1 MGCAWGCVCG
11 IGRIIRELSCV
22 QVWNLDSQN
31 ERGGSSVVVFT
42 IPTIRDFILR
52 VDSRDMPPLRSL
64 DLLFSYLQI
73 FRSYG
78 DFRAAL
84 IS

>member
-1 MGCAWGCVCG
+1 MGCAWDCVCG

-22 QVWNLDSQN
+22 QVWNLDSKN
-31 ERGGSSVVVFT
+31 ERGRSFVVVFT

-52 VDSRDMPPLRSL
+52 VDSRDMPLLRSL

-78 DFRAAL
+78 AFRAAL